1 MSAGQSALAPETE
14 PLTEA
19 DYKSLAR
26 RWIDKPL
33 ADSAGIQRVDSHTGA
48 SLVGRRENGSG
59 RYDGLI
65 IPYFLPGESHA
76 REYRLRR
83 DHPDIENQN
92 GKLREAK
99 KYLSPPGRGNL
110 VYFPPGAT
118 QQLLADPKLTVIVT
132 EGEFKTLALWRLAHH
147 GSAPPRFLPVGLGG
161 VWNWRGIVGKTT
173 GPDGERRDV
182 KGTIADLDRI
192 KWEGGRPTIIAF
204 DADAE
209 QKPEV
214 EAAKTQLRR
223 ELQSRGAE
231 VAFLTWDGGRGKG
244 IDDFLYAAGPD
255 TVIELIEKADFD
267 RSPDE
272 SISTHE
278 LAEAITARHHFA
290 QDAGG
295 RLYVYRAGYYQADGA
310 AFVRQQVKRLMAR
323 MKVSAKW
330 TSHKADE
337 VVKYIN
343 VDAPLVWGEPPRDRI
358 NLVNGILDV
367 TTRELEPH
375 SPEFLSP
382 IQIPVRYDPQAECPF
397 WCSFISGV
405 FPEDSQ
411 NIAWE
416 IPAWLMTPD
425 TSIQK
430 AILLIGEGANGKSTY
445 LSAVVAFIGRRNT
458 SALSLHRLEQDKFA
472 AARLVGKL
480 ANVCPDLP
488 SDDLASTSTFKAITG
503 GDGMEAERKFQES
516 FEFVPFARLV
526 FSANHPPKSQDGSS
540 GFFRRWL
547 VVPFEQTFHADAED
561 TIPRDQLD
569 AALADPGELSGLLNK
584 ALDALAVLRSSGGFS
599 ETDSTRRALTEF
611 RETTDPL
618 AVWLDA
624 NTDPEPDGLVPC
636 DALLKGFNQDAV
648 ARGHRPMTKNQFGRA
663 IAQLRPTVQRVQR
676 TVSSRLCG
684 CYVGISMRGTPENGA
699 VERLK

>member
-1 MSAGQSALAPETE
+1 
-14 PLTEA
+14 
-19 DYKSLAR
+19 
-26 RWIDKPL
+26 
-33 ADSAGIQRVDSHTGA
+33 VDSHTGA
-48 SLVGRRENGSG
+48 SIVGRRENGSG

-83 DHPDIENQN
+83 DHPDIETQN
-92 GKLREAK
+92 GKLRETK
-99 KYLSPPGRGNL
+99 KYLSAPGRGNL
-110 VYFPPGAT
+110 VYFPPSVS
-118 QQLLADPKLTVIVT
+118 QQLLTDTKLTVIVT

-147 GSAPPRFLPVGLGG
+147 ESASPRFLPIGLSG
-161 VWNWRGIVGKTT
+161 VWNWRGVVGKTT

-182 KGTIADLDRI
+182 KGAITDLDRI
-192 KWEGGRPTIIAF
+192 NWEGGRPAIIAF
-204 DADAE
+204 DSDAE
-209 QKPEV
+209 QKPAV
-214 EAAKTQLRR
+214 EAAKVQLRR

-231 VAFLTWDGGRGKG
+231 VASLTWDQSQGKG
-244 IDDFLYAAGPD
+244 IDDFLHTKGPEAVLD
-255 TVIELIEKADFD
+255 LIEKVDFD

-295 RLYVYRAGYYQADGA
+295 RLYVYRAGYYQGDGA

-337 VVKYIN
+337 VVKYID
-343 VDAPLVWGEPPRDRI
+343 VDAPLLWSEPPRDRI
-358 NLVNGILDV
+358 NLINGILDV
-367 TTRELEPH
+367 TTRDLALH
-375 SPEFLSP
+375 SPDFLSP
-382 IQIPVRYDPQAECPF
+382 IQIPVRHDPQAECPT
-397 WCSFISGV
+397 WCSFIEGV
-405 FPEDSQ
+405 FPDDAEA
-411 NIAWE
+411 IAWE

-425 TSIQK
+425 TSVQK
-430 AILLIGEGANGKSTY
+430 AILLLGEGANGKSTY

-516 FEFVPFARLV
+516 FEFVPFSRLV

-547 VVPFEQTFHADAED
+547 VVPFDRTFQAGHPNTLGREV
-561 TIPRDQLD
+561 LD
-569 AALADPGELSGLLNK
+569 KILADPDELSGVLNK
-584 ALDALAVLRSSGGFS
+584 ALDALGGLRSRGGFS
-599 ETDSTRRALTEF
+599 ESDSTRRALTEF

-624 NTDPEPDGLVPC
+624 NTDAEPDGLVPC
-636 DALLKGFNQDAV
+636 DRLLRAYNDDAV
-648 ARGHRPMTKNQFGRA
+648 AKGHRPMTKNQFGRA

-676 TVSSRLCG
+676 TVNSRLCG
-684 CYVGISMRGTPENGA
+684 CYVGINTKRLPENRAGD
-699 VERLK
+699 RSK